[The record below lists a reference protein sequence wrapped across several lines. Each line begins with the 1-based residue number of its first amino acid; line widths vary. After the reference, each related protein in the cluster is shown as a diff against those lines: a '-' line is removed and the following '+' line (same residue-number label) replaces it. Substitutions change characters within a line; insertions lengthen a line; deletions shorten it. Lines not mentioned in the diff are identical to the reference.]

1 MTAYAREIEDIV
13 QSKNPS
19 SIETM
24 PKGTRYI
31 TLLYHQ
37 VTKYPLRDR
46 EEHNFEIPESCG

>member
-37 VTKYPLRDR
+37 VSQADCKIEGKELA
-46 EEHNFEIPESCG
+46 ES